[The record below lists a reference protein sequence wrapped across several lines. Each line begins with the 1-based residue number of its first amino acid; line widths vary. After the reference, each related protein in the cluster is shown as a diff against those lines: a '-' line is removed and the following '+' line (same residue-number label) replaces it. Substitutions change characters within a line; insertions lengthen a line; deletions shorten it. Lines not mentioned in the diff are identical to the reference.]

1 MSFAIT
7 MVWRKPANHISNY
20 YFCMN
25 DHPLTPHPTPPS
37 SNCKRNVKKEEM
49 ASGVSKKF
57 HQLCSPV
64 PLGEELTV
72 PVTPESYT
80 LDSDDDRDDDQNS
93 AASAPSTSADSD
105 FELPHS
111 SPEPHLISQSEL
123 DDLVRDLELVKR
135 KAELLGSRLQQWN
148 LLEND
153 VRISLSVIAK
163 RIWFSSS

>member
-1 MSFAIT
+1 
-7 MVWRKPANHISNY
+7 
-20 YFCMN
+20 
-25 DHPLTPHPTPPS
+25 
-37 SNCKRNVKKEEM
+37 M

-64 PLGEELTV
+64 PLVEELTV

-111 SPEPHLISQSEL
+111 SPEPHLIS
-123 DDLVRDLELVKR
+123 
-135 KAELLGSRLQQWN
+135 
-148 LLEND
+148 
-153 VRISLSVIAK
+153 
-163 RIWFSSS
+163 